1 MLWINVINFPQAIQ
15 EIYLSLDTLFITSA
29 PSTFGGFAW
38 TLFSCEVSDSDS
50 DWVPDSDPESES
62 LLPDWLLVPSLLLPE
77 LEPDP
82 EPEADPESSSDWLQF
97 ENKQISNKIH

>member
-1 MLWINVINFPQAIQ
+1 MPEIFPSIKNLLFI
-15 EIYLSLDTLFITSA
+15 EYFITSA

-38 TLFSCEVSDSDS
+38 TLFSRDVSDSDS
-50 DWVPDSDPESES
+50 DWLPESDPESES
-62 LLPDWLLVPSLLLPE
+62 LLPDWLLLPSLLLPE

-97 ENKQISNKIH
+97 ENKQDFKQNSLGI